1 MRRRSTTR
9 ATEETT
15 MQQQLKHEAASLLE
29 RPEVKEQVERVR
41 SQLEELDG
49 QARRL
54 VQEQPLVAV
63 GAALVLGY
71 ALGRLLA
78 RR

>member
-1 MRRRSTTR
+1 MREASERL
-9 ATEETT
+9 EEVTPI
-15 MQQQLKHEAASLLE
+15 LD
-29 RPEVKEQVERVR
+29 RPEVKEQMERVR
-41 SQLEELDG
+41 TQLEKLDA

-63 GAALVLGY
+63 GAALVFGY

>member
-1 MRRRSTTR
+1 
-9 ATEETT
+9 
-15 MQQQLKHEAASLLE
+15 MQAASERIERAVPILE

-41 SQLEELDG
+41 GHLEELDA
-49 QARRL
+49 QVRRV

-63 GAALVLGY
+63 GVALVFGY
-71 ALGRLLA
+71 ALARLLA

>member
-1 MRRRSTTR
+1 MREANERVEQSTPI
-9 ATEETT
+9 
-15 MQQQLKHEAASLLE
+15 LE

-41 SQLEELDG
+41 TQLEELDA
-49 QARRL
+49 QVRRV
-54 VQEQPLVAV
+54 VQDRPLVAV
-63 GAALVLGY
+63 GAALVFGY

>member
-1 MRRRSTTR
+1 
-9 ATEETT
+9 
-15 MQQQLKHEAASLLE
+15 MQAASERMERAVPILE

-41 SQLEELDG
+41 GQLEELDA
-49 QARRL
+49 QVRRV
-54 VQEQPLVAV
+54 VQERPLVAV
-63 GAALVLGY
+63 GVALVFGY

>member
-1 MRRRSTTR
+1 MREASERVEQSTPI
-9 ATEETT
+9 
-15 MQQQLKHEAASLLE
+15 LE

-41 SQLEELDG
+41 TQLEELDA
-49 QARRL
+49 QVRRV
-54 VQEQPLVAV
+54 VQDRPLVAV
-63 GAALVLGY
+63 GAALVFGY

>member
-1 MRRRSTTR
+1 MRDASERI
-9 ATEETT
+9 EE
-15 MQQQLKHEAASLLE
+15 LPPILD
-29 RPEVKEQVERVR
+29 RPEVKEQLEHART
-41 SQLEELDG
+41 QLERIDA

-54 VQEQPLVAV
+54 VQEQPLLAV
-63 GAALVLGY
+63 GAALVFGY

>member
-1 MRRRSTTR
+1 
-9 ATEETT
+9 
-15 MQQQLKHEAASLLE
+15 MQAASERMERGVPILE

-41 SQLEELDG
+41 GQLEELDT
-49 QARRL
+49 QVRRV
-54 VQEQPLVAV
+54 VQERPLVAV
-63 GAALVLGY
+63 GVALAFGY

>member
-1 MRRRSTTR
+1 MREASERIEE
-9 ATEETT
+9 AT
-15 MQQQLKHEAASLLE
+15 HILE
-29 RPEVKEQVERVR
+29 NPELKEQVERVR
-41 SQLEELDG
+41 TQLEKLDA
-49 QARRL
+49 QARNL

-63 GAALVLGY
+63 GVALVFGY

>member
-1 MRRRSTTR
+1 
-9 ATEETT
+9 
-15 MQQQLKHEAASLLE
+15 MQEAAMQEAGEEIERSVSILE

-41 SQLEELDG
+41 GQLEKLDT
-49 QARRL
+49 QVRRV
-54 VQEQPLVAV
+54 VQERPLVAV
-63 GAALVLGY
+63 GAALAFGY

>member
-1 MRRRSTTR
+1 MR
-9 ATEETT
+9 
-15 MQQQLKHEAASLLE
+15 EASERVEHITPILE

-41 SQLEELDG
+41 TQLEELDTRV
-49 QARRL
+49 RRV
-54 VQEQPLVAV
+54 VQERPLVAV
-63 GAALVLGY
+63 GAALVFGY

>member
-1 MRRRSTTR
+1 MREANERVEQSTPI
-9 ATEETT
+9 
-15 MQQQLKHEAASLLE
+15 LE

-41 SQLEELDG
+41 TQLEELDA
-49 QARRL
+49 QVRRV
-54 VQEQPLVAV
+54 VQDRPLVAM
-63 GAALVLGY
+63 GAALVFGY